1 MPVKKTLLTLAL
13 ILMILPFLGADDNT
27 EMTINFSPSSLSLN
41 PQLGFTTA
49 EAQIFTALY
58 EGLVAYDPVTLQPEP
73 GMAESWDIS
82 EDGLSYTFHIREGLK
97 WSNGDA
103 LTAGDIRESWIKLLT
118 PGKKADYASLLDVI
132 EGARAFRT
140 GSGSAEDVSL
150 EASDERTLTV
160 TLEQQVPYF
169 LQILCHYSFV
179 PVHPDL
185 DDRTDWWQ
193 EETIPVNGPY
203 RFARRPESGLMK
215 LEKNPLYWDR
225 DKVDIDRLNIQFSD
239 DPEELMEQFR
249 LYEVDWVVSG
259 WGSHSI
265 DPDRLVLH
273 PLFATSYF
281 YFNNQDG
288 PWSDP
293 RVRTGL
299 ALLLPWDR
307 IRGSE
312 YLPTSRLVPEIPGY
326 PDFKGLEKAEVEKG
340 LALLEEAGYP
350 GGRGLP
356 AIKIRVSYKEA
367 ENLKIMKES
376 WEEHLETEVIIDEVP
391 FPRYFSSLKEADYTL
406 GQITWIGDYAD
417 PMTFLQMWQKGSSL
431 NDAEYFS
438 EEYNRL
444 LEEAVGEDRY
454 EKMGE
459 AEKILLMTAQ
469 VLPISHSPALNLID
483 LRFLEGWYPN
493 VLDIHPFKYI
503 RFKNSFVIPGTI

>member
-1 MPVKKTLLTLAL
+1 MQKKMMTLFL
-13 ILMILPFLGADDNT
+13 ILFTLSGTFLSANDQS
-27 EMTINFSPSSLSLN
+27 EFTINFSPSSISLN
-41 PQLGFTTA
+41 PQLGYTTA

-58 EGLVAYDPVTLQPEP
+58 EGLVSYQPVTLHPEP
-73 GMAESWDIS
+73 GMAETWEIS
-82 EDGLSYTFHIREGLK
+82 DDGLVYTFHLRDGLT
-97 WSNGDA
+97 WSNGDSLRA
-103 LTAGDIRESWIKLLT
+103 SDIRTSWVKLLT

-132 EGARAFRT
+132 KGARNYRT
-140 GSGSAEDVSL
+140 GKGL
-150 EASDERTLTV
+150 EKDFGVEVPDDQTLIV
-160 TLEQQVPYF
+160 HLEKRVPYF

-179 PVHPDL
+179 PIHPSL
-185 DDRTDWWQ
+185 NDRSSWWD

-203 RFARRPESGLMK
+203 RFSNKPGTNRMK
-215 LEKNPLYWDR
+215 LEVNPEYWDKE
-225 DKVDIDRLNIQFSD
+225 KVSINTLNIQFSED
-239 DPEELMEQFR
+239 SSELMEQFR

-259 WGSHSI
+259 WGSEKI

-281 YFNNQDG
+281 YFNNQEK
-288 PWSDP
+288 PWNDP

-299 ALLLPWDR
+299 SLLLPWEK
-307 IRGSE
+307 IRNSE
-312 YLPTSRLVPEIPGY
+312 YLPTSRLVPEIPDY
-326 PDFKGLEKAEVEKG
+326 PQFKGIEKEEVEKG

-350 GGRGLP
+350 KGQGLP
-356 AIKIRVSYKEA
+356 PIKIRVPYGDA

-376 WEEHLETEVIIDEVP
+376 WETHLVTEVIIEEIP

-417 PMTFLQMWQKGSSL
+417 PMTFLQMWQEGSSL
-431 NDAEYFS
+431 NDASFSS

-454 EKMGE
+454 KKMGE
-459 AEKILLMTAQ
+459 AEKLLLMTAQ
-469 VLPISHSPALNLID
+469 VLPLSHSPALNLID

-503 RFKNSFVIPGTI
+503 SFKNNFVIPGTI